1 MSEQAK
7 ILVVAEGEKRERPFL
22 QQAFKLYGVNADLY
36 VFHANIYNLYRA
48 MEELDFCGDLR
59 DVLGTLPCMKNQDL
73 KTLQETRFAYT
84 YLIFDCD
91 AQHTMDEKKDKFR
104 LIDETVQ
111 VNFQRLSKMVAYFT
125 NETDPAVGK
134 LYVNYPMMESYR
146 DCENFFDENYRYT
159 QVCIDDIGQYKAI
172 TGKRKLANV
181 RIDKFSKENFSDLL
195 RMNVYKLNSML
206 GDGWENLTYAKYQ
219 ILSEQRKIAAYQQNL
234 TAGTRNMDVLNTT
247 LFLLADYY
255 GNRDGF
261 YSTVMAGT
269 ASKEQTQQELSLV
282 T

>member
-1 MSEQAK
+1 
-7 ILVVAEGEKRERPFL
+7 
-22 QQAFKLYGVNADLY
+22 
-36 VFHANIYNLYRA
+36 
-48 MEELDFCGDLR
+48 
-59 DVLGTLPCMKNQDL
+59 
-73 KTLQETRFAYT
+73 
-84 YLIFDCD
+84 
-91 AQHTMDEKKDKFR
+91 
-104 LIDETVQ
+104 
-111 VNFQRLSKMVAYFT
+111 
-125 NETDPAVGK
+125 
-134 LYVNYPMMESYR
+134 MMESYR